1 VADNKQRRKPLG
13 ERLVDQ
19 GLINRSQLDLGLREQ
34 KRLGGYVGEALIGLG
49 FITAEAL
56 ADAMAS
62 ETNTQVI
69 DVVAA
74 VIDPDILKLVP
85 HDLANRFRLIPYEI
99 DRDHAIITIVMADP
113 YDVVAIDTLEKQCK
127 LRVEVASAPEGDVMD
142 AIARNYMQGVSIDD
156 TMDKILREG
165 FAAQEDDAGSAPM
178 VRLVDQLIAE
188 GIKLQATDIHIEPD
202 EKIVRV
208 RMRIDGLLHRSVLI
222 PKPLQLAVIARI
234 KIMAGMNITEKRIPQ
249 DGRIHFPFGRREV
262 DLRVSTLPTAHGEN
276 IVMRLL
282 DQGKMDLNLNAV
294 GLSKINKQRFNTAID
309 RPHGVILVTGPTG
322 SGKTTTLYAAL
333 GEINSE
339 DVSIFTLED
348 PIEYRI
354 PLVRQTQINPEVG
367 LTFATGLRAL
377 LRQDPDVILLGEI
390 RDAETAELAVRASLT
405 GHLVF
410 STLHTNDAVGAIP
423 RLIDMGIEP
432 YLLPACLGAVMGQRL
447 VRKLCQQCKV
457 PVENPHQ
464 ELEDAG
470 VPFKAES
477 RPKLWHAE
485 GCDLCGNTGYKGR
498 VTINEVL
505 LLNDKFHDAIVEG
518 VSTAELSRLAIDNG
532 MRTMFMD
539 GVGKAL
545 QGLTTVME
553 VMRVS
558 RGH

>member
-1 VADNKQRRKPLG
+1 MAGNKQQRKPLG

-19 GLINRSQLDLGLREQ
+19 GLITRSQLDLGLREQ

-49 FITAEAL
+49 FISADAL
-56 ADAMAS
+56 ANAMAS
-62 ETNTQVI
+62 ETNTQVVDI
-69 DVVAA
+69 SSA
-74 VIDPDILKLVP
+74 VIDPDLLKLVP
-85 HDLANRFRLIPYEI
+85 HDMANRFRLIPYEMVNPST
-99 DRDHAIITIVMADP
+99 ITIVMADP

-127 LRVEVASAPEGDVMD
+127 LRIEVASAPEGDVMD
-142 AIARNYMQGVSIDD
+142 AIARNYMQGVSIND

-165 FAAQEDDAGSAPM
+165 FSAQEEDSGSAPM
-178 VRLVDQLIAE
+178 VRLVDQLLAE

-222 PKPLQLAVIARI
+222 PKPLQLAVIARL
-234 KIMAGMNITEKRIPQ
+234 KIMSGMNITEKRIPQ

-282 DQGKMDLNLNAV
+282 DQGKMELNLDAV
-294 GLSKINKQRFNTAID
+294 GLSNINKQRFNTAID

-339 DVSIFTLED
+339 DISIFTLED
-348 PIEYRI
+348 PIEYRL
-354 PLVRQTQINPEVG
+354 PLVRQTQINPDVG
-367 LTFATGLRAL
+367 LTFASGLRAL

-447 VRKLCQQCKV
+447 VRKLCQQCRA
-457 PVENPHQ
+457 PIEDPRQ
-464 ELEDAG
+464 ELERAG
-470 VPFKAES
+470 VPLKADS
-477 RPKLWHAE
+477 SPKLWRAV
-485 GCDLCGNTGYKGR
+485 GCEACGSTGYKGR

-505 LLNDKFHDAIVEG
+505 LLNDKFHDAIVAG
-518 VSTAELSRLAIDNG
+518 VNSAELSRLAIESG

-545 QGLTTVME
+545 QGLTTVTE
-553 VMRVS
+553 VMRVT
-558 RGH
+558 RAH

>member
-1 VADNKQRRKPLG
+1 MAEQKQQQRKPLG
-13 ERLVDQ
+13 ERLLDQ
-19 GLINRSQLDLGLREQ
+19 GLITRGQLDLALREQ

-49 FITAEAL
+49 FITADAL
-56 ADAMAS
+56 ADALAS
-62 ETNTQVI
+62 ETNTQVV
-69 DVVAA
+69 DLSSA
-74 VIDPDILKLVP
+74 VIDPDVLKRVP
-85 HDLANRFRLIPYEI
+85 HEMATRFKLIPYEVS
-99 DRDHAIITIVMADP
+99 DDAITVVMADP
-113 YDVVAIDTLEKQCK
+113 YDVVAIDTLEKQCQ

-142 AIARNYMQGVSIDD
+142 AIARNYMQGVSIEE

-165 FAAQEDDAGSAPM
+165 VSAQEEDSDSAPM

-188 GIKLQATDIHIEPD
+188 GIKNQATDIHIEPD

-208 RMRIDGLLHRSVLI
+208 RMRVDGLLQRSVLI
-222 PKPLQLAVIARI
+222 PKPLQLAILARL
-234 KIMAGMNITEKRIPQ
+234 KIMAGMNITEKRVPQ
-249 DGRIHFPFGRREV
+249 DGRIHFPFGKRVV
-262 DLRVSTLPTAHGEN
+262 DLRVSTLPTAYGEN
-276 IVMRLL
+276 VVMRLL
-282 DQGKMDLNLNAV
+282 DQGKMDLNLEAV
-294 GLSKINKQRFNTAID
+294 GLSKVNYQRFSTAID

-339 DVSIFTLED
+339 DRSIFTLED

-354 PLVRQTQINPEVG
+354 PLVRQTQVNPEVG
-367 LTFATGLRAL
+367 LTFASGLRAL

-390 RDAETAELAVRASLT
+390 RDGETAELAVRASLT

-447 VRKLCQQCKV
+447 VRKLCPECRT
-457 PVENPHQ
+457 PVEDPRK

-470 VPFKAES
+470 VPLKAES
-477 RPKLWHAE
+477 KPKLWQAV
-485 GCDLCGNTGYKGR
+485 GCDACMNSGYKGR

-505 LLNDKFHDAIVEG
+505 LLDERFHDAIVHG
-518 VSTAELSRLAIDNG
+518 ASHSELTKLALDNG

-545 QGLTTVME
+545 QGLTTVTE
-553 VMRVS
+553 VLRVS